1 MRSLIGRALGGES
14 SRQTL
19 ELYGPP
25 RLAIAVA
32 TSPLPSGGVIASI
45 EDESERR
52 RVDAVRTDFVANISH
67 ELKTPVGALAVLAET
82 LIGETEPG
90 TVDRMATRMVDE
102 AHRVART
109 IDDLLELSRIELGEE
124 PIRDPVPVSDIVSG
138 AVERAAEYAQQRN
151 IEIAALGVPDERTVS
166 GDRRQLISALGN
178 LVENAV
184 KYSEPFSS
192 VQVRVRLSGDMV
204 EFMVADHGIGIPARD
219 HDRIFERFYRVDK
232 ARSRDTGGTGLGLS
246 IVRHIA
252 SNHNGDVQVSSQEG
266 EGSTFVLRIPAVSPR
281 ATDHASHR
289 AATGD
294 PSTDRERGEERYV
307 SNPTVLVVED
317 EVSFVEALTVGLKRE
332 GFVVEVAT
340 DGLEALERFDIVK
353 PDLVLL
359 DVMLPKISGI
369 DVCRQIRKKS
379 QTPIIMVTA
388 KGGEIDTVV
397 GLEVGADDYV
407 SKPYRLRELV
417 ARMRAV
423 LRRSP
428 NDGAGEIGP
437 GGLEVGD
444 VALDPDEHTVAV
456 AGQPLSLPLK
466 EFELLHVLLANAGR
480 VLPRETLID
489 RVWGSDYV
497 GDTKTLDVHIKR
509 LRSKIEPDPSTPS
522 KIVTIRG
529 LGYKYE
535 RAG

>member
-1 MRSLIGRALGGES
+1 MYRNPAATSLAGTHSGLLVDDTVKTLVGRALGGES

-281 ATDHASHR
+281 ATDHAATANHTTPGNNEN
-289 AATGD
+289 AAR
-294 PSTDRERGEERYV
+294 S
-307 SNPTVLVVED
+307 
-317 EVSFVEALTVGLKRE
+317 
-332 GFVVEVAT
+332 
-340 DGLEALERFDIVK
+340 
-353 PDLVLL
+353 
-359 DVMLPKISGI
+359 
-369 DVCRQIRKKS
+369 
-379 QTPIIMVTA
+379 
-388 KGGEIDTVV
+388 DT
-397 GLEVGADDYV
+397 
-407 SKPYRLRELV
+407 
-417 ARMRAV
+417 
-423 LRRSP
+423 
-428 NDGAGEIGP
+428 
-437 GGLEVGD
+437 
-444 VALDPDEHTVAV
+444 
-456 AGQPLSLPLK
+456 
-466 EFELLHVLLANAGR
+466 
-480 VLPRETLID
+480 
-489 RVWGSDYV
+489 
-497 GDTKTLDVHIKR
+497 
-509 LRSKIEPDPSTPS
+509 
-522 KIVTIRG
+522 
-529 LGYKYE
+529 
-535 RAG
+535 